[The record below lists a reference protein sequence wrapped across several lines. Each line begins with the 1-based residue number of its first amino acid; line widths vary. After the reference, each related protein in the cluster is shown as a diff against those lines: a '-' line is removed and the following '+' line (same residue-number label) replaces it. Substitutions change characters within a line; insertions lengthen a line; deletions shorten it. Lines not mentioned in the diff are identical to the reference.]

1 MKKRLALLVVLTLC
15 LSTAGAA
22 GIGGFQPVQAYPQ
35 GMFQDVAATDW
46 FFADVVSVYELGLMN
61 GTDPAAFSPQGPVTL
76 AASITLCA
84 RLRAAWFGDTEAF
97 AQNTGAHWYDVYVS
111 FAVKHGIW
119 TPDAETDYEAPVSRG
134 QLAAL
139 LWAALPENAY
149 FPVNQVDDGS
159 IPDVAVGHPRAT
171 AIYGLYRAGILT
183 GQGEDGAF
191 FPDRPLTR
199 AELAAV
205 TVRATDPDRR
215 QSVTLLN
222 PELAAAS
229 ARVNDVADLV
239 NEARTQAGLSP
250 VTLVAELSKAAQVR
264 AEETTKSFSHTRPD
278 GRDCFTILEEMGV
291 TCQYAGENIA
301 MGQRTAQEVMEA
313 WMDSPGH
320 RENIL
325 DPSFGRL
332 GVACVERGG
341 SLYWVQ
347 LFID

>member
-15 LSTAGAA
+15 LSSAGAA
-22 GIGGFQPVQAYPQ
+22 GMGGFQPIQTYPQ
-35 GMFQDVAATDW
+35 GMFQDVTATDW
-46 FFADVVSVYELGLMN
+46 FFPDVVSAYELGLMN
-61 GTDPAAFSPQGPVTL
+61 GTDAAAFSPQGPVTL
-76 AASITLCA
+76 AAAITLCA
-84 RLRAAWFGDTEAF
+84 RLQAAWFGDTEAF
-97 AQNTGAHWYDVYVS
+97 DQSTGAHWYDVYVS
-111 FAVKHGIW
+111 FAVKRGIW
-119 TPDAETDYEAPVSRG
+119 TPDTETDYEAPVSRG

-149 FPVNQVDDGS
+149 SPVNQVDDGA
-159 IPDVAVGHPRAT
+159 IPDVAVGHPQSA
-171 AIYGLYRAGILT
+171 AIYGLYRAGMLT

-215 QSVTLLN
+215 QSVTLIN
-222 PELAAAS
+222 PALAAAS

-239 NEARTQAGLSP
+239 NEARAQAGLP
-250 VTLVAELSKAAQVR
+250 PLTLMPELSQAAQVR
-264 AEETTKSFSHTRPD
+264 AEETTKSFAHTRPD
-278 GRDCFTILEEMGV
+278 GRDCFTVLAEVGI
-291 TCQYAGENIA
+291 TCQYTGENIA
-301 MGQRTAQEVMEA
+301 MGQRTAQEVMET
-313 WMDSPGH
+313 WMNSPGH

-325 DPSFGRL
+325 DPGFARL

-347 LFID
+347 LFIN